1 MTDDDQGAVVR
12 RRGTMFGMKG
22 LGAVLPQSRK
32 AQKVEEAEGRRVE
45 GNAKFAEGDHAGAI
59 AAYDETLKLN
69 PKDGSAY
76 ANKAECYLR
85 ARVFEMALENA
96 SKAYEC
102 AERDDASSK
111 LKALY
116 KKAMALN
123 GMARYTDAEKVVDE
137 GIALACEE
145 ADAPTRKTL
154 EKVKLECV
162 MLKEQAFTGAYDLG
176 ALYLNRMSASFRRCA
191 DYIGPVKVSKLT
203 NGRRGVVTTSAVS
216 AGELLMVQS
225 PLSVASFGKTVEQ
238 NLVRGLY
245 EAARAHAADWA
256 ILQALPT
263 SSEDEEKDAPS
274 MNVFRKHISAANK
287 ENAPVPQTPEELAF
301 LPKVVAN
308 CAISGRTLCGVWALP
323 SFMNHSC
330 APNAHRINVGSIMLV
345 FASKDLPA
353 GSEVTIK
360 YYDTLIP
367 KADRDA
373 FAKRRG
379 YSCNCVRCAVE
390 STGDVSEDEKKKLEA
405 EGKDEGAGGITRA
418 VNGLK
423 RKFKSVLKQFKVE
436 LAEMKKTKGQT
447 LPNVQPLLELREW
460 FEARLAALDLDQSQL
475 AMARM
480 SCYSMYDTL
489 SLALSC
495 TGATEVKHALIKTI
509 IGDLNVVDPGGFA
522 ACKQSTMLAN
532 NARRAFGKDSNE
544 VVEATTAM
552 IEAHQLRYGG
562 IDGDDLVEIV
572 RRTEQSIAEEGAE
585 FCEI

>member
-1 MTDDDQGAVVR
+1 
-12 RRGTMFGMKG
+12 MFGVEG

-32 AQKVEEAEGRRVE
+32 VQKVEEAEGRRVE
-45 GNAKFAEGDHAGAI
+45 GNAKFAEGDYLGAI

-102 AERDDASSK
+102 AASDDKSSK

-274 MNVFRKHISAANK
+274 MNVFRKHINAANK
-287 ENAPVPQTPEELAF
+287 ENAVPQTPEELAF

-308 CAISGRTLCGVWALP
+308 CAISGRKLCGVWALP

>member
-1 MTDDDQGAVVR
+1 
-12 RRGTMFGMKG
+12 MFGVEG
-22 LGAVLPQSRK
+22 LRAVLPQSRK

-45 GNAKFAEGDHAGAI
+45 GNAKFAEGDYLGAI

-102 AERDDASSK
+102 AASDDKSSK

-123 GMARYTDAEKVVDE
+123 GMARYTDAEKVADE

-308 CAISGRTLCGVWALP
+308 CAISGRKLCGVWALP

>member
-1 MTDDDQGAVVR
+1 
-12 RRGTMFGMKG
+12 
-22 LGAVLPQSRK
+22 
-32 AQKVEEAEGRRVE
+32 
-45 GNAKFAEGDHAGAI
+45 
-59 AAYDETLKLN
+59 
-69 PKDGSAY
+69 
-76 ANKAECYLR
+76 
-85 ARVFEMALENA
+85 
-96 SKAYEC
+96 
-102 AERDDASSK
+102 
-111 LKALY
+111 
-116 KKAMALN
+116 
-123 GMARYTDAEKVVDE
+123 
-137 GIALACEE
+137 
-145 ADAPTRKTL
+145 
-154 EKVKLECV
+154 
-162 MLKEQAFTGAYDLG
+162 
-176 ALYLNRMSASFRRCA
+176 
-191 DYIGPVKVSKLT
+191 
-203 NGRRGVVTTSAVS
+203 
-216 AGELLMVQS
+216 MVQS

-308 CAISGRTLCGVWALP
+308 CAISGRKLCGVWALP

-360 YYDTLIP
+360 CYDTLIP

-544 VVEATTAM
+544 VVEATTTM

>member
-1 MTDDDQGAVVR
+1 
-12 RRGTMFGMKG
+12 MFGVTG

-45 GNAKFAEGDHAGAI
+45 GNAKFAEGDYVGAI

-69 PKDGSAY
+69 PKDSSAY

-102 AERDDASSK
+102 AASDKSSK

-123 GMARYTDAEKVVDE
+123 GMARYTDAEKVADE

-216 AGELLMVQS
+216 AGELFMVQS
-225 PLSVASFGKTVEQ
+225 PLSVASFGKTEQ

-308 CAISGRTLCGVWALP
+308 CAISGRKLCGVWALP

-460 FEARLAALDLDQSQL
+460 FEARLTALDLDQSQL

-509 IGDLNVVDPGGFA
+509 IGDLSVVDPGGFA